1 MDTKLTVERIAFL
14 SKNKG
19 LKMKVLCQTL
29 GVRDNYFTDCK
40 RRNLKIPDSVL
51 KPAATLLDT
60 TVEYLK
66 GETDDPLFHLSS
78 VGLSTFAYG
87 QSGTR
92 PVYGF
97 TSAGRGVFA
106 QQELLGQEPVD
117 PEYDDEEYFWLQVK
131 GDSMSP
137 VLDDRDLVLVKK
149 EAPVESNTLM
159 VVVVDDTEGF
169 IKKVTVLEDTVTL
182 WSFNPQYPPRVF
194 GGSDIGRLRF
204 VGRVVQMKRSF

>member
-1 MDTKLTVERIAFL
+1 MNTDRIKELAKKQGKSITYICQLIDRPKYYLNDVSKTPERRISDEDLKTIAI
-14 SKNKG
+14 N
-19 LKMKVLCQTL
+19 L
-29 GVRDNYFTDCK
+29 G
-40 RRNLKIPDSVL
+40 
-51 KPAATLLDT
+51 T
-60 TVEYLK
+60 TVEYLT

-78 VGLSTFAYG
+78 VGLSTFSYG
-87 QSGTR
+87 PSGTR
-92 PVYGF
+92 PVYGS